1 MTFWRIISTVLVAI
15 CLEFIEN
22 WSICVLLPA
31 NYENKLPPH
40 YREGKQFWWVIASA
54 KRNQKKGPF
63 GQKCQLSIAIVVW
76 GTSRWIEDWSF
87 WQLLFRQNMQM
98 KSIPR
103 MRCNAHINVLIW
115 LWCKIRNLCML
126 KNRAS
131 RIGMKIRVPL
141 LKSMGKNLRVKRPE
155 KSRHECILCEDTTQI
170 DQYITRRESTKNR
183 PKTILLLAI
192 QPNWPHFR
200 TQSSRVRLTFPRKVW
215 LYCSFH
221 LFPDAFS
228 HYTFSK
234 EGRKGALVKK
244 VPIKAE
250 RSVRGRASHSM
261 EWAFCGRK
269 CY

>member
-1 MTFWRIISTVLVAI
+1 MGNCFCEVLS
-15 CLEFIEN
+15 E
-22 WSICVLLPA
+22 
-31 NYENKLPPH
+31 
-40 YREGKQFWWVIASA
+40 
-54 KRNQKKGPF
+54 KGPF

-87 WQLLFRQNMQM
+87 RQLSFRQNMQM

-103 MRCNAHINVLIW
+103 MRCNAHINVLIVMQNPKSVYAQES
-115 LWCKIRNLCML
+115 CEY
-126 KNRAS
+126 

-200 TQSSRVRLTFPRKVW
+200 TLSSRVSLTFPRKVW

-228 HYTFSK
+228 YYTFSK
-234 EGRKGALVKK
+234 
-244 VPIKAE
+244 AE
-250 RSVRGRASHSM
+250 RRN
-261 EWAFCGRK
+261 W
-269 CY
+269 